1 MTNYKLWERFGVEME
16 FMIVDRDTLNVLPRA
31 DVPLGKDKDGNQ
43 LSDIE
48 YDDIGLSNE
57 LVSHVLEFKCAH
69 PKSTFD
75 GLGKRFFHEIR
86 RANKKL
92 EKINAMLLPSACHPF
107 MDPAEMKL
115 WPYDCLDIYQTYD
128 RIFNCKGHGWANLQS
143 THLNLSF
150 NGDEEFGELH
160 AAIRLLLPLIPA
172 IAASSPYLDG
182 KYTGYRDA
190 RINVYRHNQDK
201 VPEITG
207 QVIPEQA
214 YSYDEYNKMIFDK
227 VKKAIAPY
235 DTEHLLNH
243 FFLNSRGAIARFDR
257 GAIEIRLVDIQ
268 ECPNADIAI
277 AELEI
282 ATLKAIVNGKFAA
295 SRSNNAAGS
304 SDSATGNAAGISG
317 AAGNSAGVS
326 ETANSVP
333 HTLKEYRE
341 FLRNFDTT
349 RLAELLNKTVK
360 DAENATIDWPEYL
373 SVFGIDFAT
382 ASASTSP
389 AATPAATSPANT
401 ITASDLWKHIYSIVK
416 NDLTE
421 VSQSVMEKMLER
433 GTLSSALYKALGDSP
448 SHEAFVSEYKK
459 LADCLAHNRLYG
471 VSE

>member
-1 MTNYKLWERFGVEME
+1 MENFKLWERFGVEME

-43 LSDIE
+43 LSDVE

-150 NGDEEFGELH
+150 DGDEEFGELH

-190 RINVYRHNQDK
+190 RIEVYRHNQDK

-214 YSYDEYNKMIFDK
+214 YSYDQYNKMIFDK

-282 ATLKAIVNGKFAA
+282 ATLKAIVNGKFA
-295 SRSNNAAGS
+295 GS
-304 SDSATGNAAGISG
+304 SNTAGTSGSSENA
-317 AAGNSAGVS
+317 
-326 ETANSVP
+326 ANSVP

-349 RLAELLNKTVK
+349 RLAEFLNKTVK
-360 DAENATIDWPEYL
+360 DAEDATIDWAEYL
-373 SVFGIDFAT
+373 SVFGLSGAKT
-382 ASASTSP
+382 AG
-389 AATPAATSPANT
+389 N
-401 ITASDLWKHIYSIVK
+401 LWKHIYSVVK

-448 SHEAFVSEYKK
+448 THEAFVTEYKK

-471 VSE
+471 INE

>member
-92 EKINAMLLPSACHPF
+92 EKINAMLLPSASHPF

-150 NGDEEFGELH
+150 DGDEEFGELH

-190 RINVYRHNQDK
+190 RIEVYRHNQDK

-214 YSYDEYNKMIFDK
+214 YSYDEYNKIIFDK

-295 SRSNNAAGS
+295 SRSGNAAGS
-304 SDSATGNAAGISG
+304 SNAAGF
-317 AAGNSAGVS
+317 S
-326 ETANSVP
+326 EAANSVP
-333 HTLKEYRE
+333 HSLKEYRE
-341 FLRNFDTT
+341 FLCNFDTT

-360 DAENATIDWPEYL
+360 DAENASIDWAEYL
-373 SVFGIDFAT
+373 SVFGLSGACT
-382 ASASTSP
+382 AG
-389 AATPAATSPANT
+389 
-401 ITASDLWKHIYSIVK
+401 DLWKHIYSVVK

-421 VSQSVMEKMLER
+421 VSQNVMEKMLER
-433 GTLSSALYKALGDSP
+433 GTLSSALYKALGNSP
-448 SHEAFVSEYKK
+448 THEAFVTEYKK

-471 VSE
+471 ISE

>member
-1 MTNYKLWERFGVEME
+1 MTNYKIWERFGVEME

-150 NGDEEFGELH
+150 DGDEEFGELH
-160 AAIRLLLPLIPA
+160 AAIRLILPLIPA

-295 SRSNNAAGS
+295 SRSGNAAGS
-304 SDSATGNAAGISG
+304 SDSATGNAAGS
-317 AAGNSAGVS
+317 SASS
-326 ETANSVP
+326 ENIAANSVP

-360 DAENATIDWPEYL
+360 DAENATIDWSEYL
-373 SVFGIDFAT
+373 AVFGMNFAT

-401 ITASDLWKHIYSIVK
+401 ITAGDLWKHIYSIVK

>member
-1 MTNYKLWERFGVEME
+1 ME

-107 MDPAEMKL
+107 MNPAEMKL

-150 NGDEEFGELH
+150 DGDDEFGELH

-295 SRSNNAAGS
+295 SRSGNAAGS
-304 SDSATGNAAGISG
+304 SNAAGISE
-317 AAGNSAGVS
+317 A
-326 ETANSVP
+326 ANSVP

-360 DAENATIDWPEYL
+360 DAEKASIDWAEYL

-382 ASASTSP
+382 APT
-389 AATPAATSPANT
+389 ATTPVATSPAVTSVNAV
-401 ITASDLWKHIYSIVK
+401 TAGDLWKHIYSVVK

-421 VSQSVMEKMLER
+421 VSQNVMEKMLER
-433 GTLSSALYKALGDSP
+433 GTLSSALYKVLGDSP
-448 SHEAFVSEYKK
+448 THEAFVTEYKK

-471 VSE
+471 ISE

>member
-1 MTNYKLWERFGVEME
+1 MENFKIWERFGVEME
-16 FMIVDRDTLNVLPRA
+16 FMIVDRETLQVLPRA
-31 DVPLGKDKDGNQ
+31 DIPLGKDKDGNQ
-43 LSDIE
+43 LSDVE

-92 EKINAMLLPSACHPF
+92 EKIGAMLLPTACHPF
-107 MDPAEMKL
+107 MDPAEMQL

-150 NGDEEFGELH
+150 DGDDEFGKLH

-182 KYTGYRDA
+182 KYTGFKDA
-190 RINVYRHNQDK
+190 RIEVYRHNQDK
-201 VPEITG
+201 VPEIAG
-207 QVIPEQA
+207 LVIPEKA
-214 YSYDEYNKMIFDK
+214 YTYDEYNHEIFDK

-277 AELEI
+277 AEMEI
-282 ATLKAIVNGKFAA
+282 ATLKAIADK
-295 SRSNNAAGS
+295 
-304 SDSATGNAAGISG
+304 D
-317 AAGNSAGVS
+317 
-326 ETANSVP
+326 
-333 HTLKEYRE
+333 LRE
-341 FLRNFDTT
+341 FDTERLAALLAATT
-349 RLAELLNKTVK
+349 R
-360 DAENATIDWPEYL
+360 DAEDTVIDWPEFL
-373 SVFGIDFAT
+373 TVFGMEGTCT
-382 ASASTSP
+382 AG
-389 AATPAATSPANT
+389 
-401 ITASDLWKHIYSIVK
+401 DLWKHVFETVK
-416 NDLTE
+416 CDLTE
-421 VSQSVMEKMLER
+421 VSCNIMEQMLAR
-433 GTLSSALYKALGDSP
+433 GTLSSALYRALGDAP
-448 SHEAFVSEYKK
+448 SHEAFVTEYKK

-471 VSE
+471 V

>member
-1 MTNYKLWERFGVEME
+1 MTNFKLWERFGVEME

-150 NGDEEFGELH
+150 DGDEEFGELH

-172 IAASSPYLDG
+172 IAASSPYLDS

-207 QVIPEQA
+207 QVIPEQV

-282 ATLKAIVNGKFAA
+282 ATLKAIVNGKFTT
-295 SRSNNAAGS
+295 S
-304 SDSATGNAAGISG
+304 
-317 AAGNSAGVS
+317 S

-333 HTLKEYRE
+333 RTLKEYRE

-360 DAENATIDWPEYL
+360 DAENASIDWAEYL

-382 ASASTSP
+382 APENAV
-389 AATPAATSPANT
+389 
-401 ITASDLWKHIYSIVK
+401 TAGDIWKHIYSVVK

-421 VSQSVMEKMLER
+421 LSQSYMEKMLKR
-433 GTLSSALYKALGDSP
+433 GTLSSALYKALGDTP
-448 SHEAFVSEYKK
+448 SHEAFVCEYIK

-471 VSE
+471 LEA

>member
-1 MTNYKLWERFGVEME
+1 
-16 FMIVDRDTLNVLPRA
+16 
-31 DVPLGKDKDGNQ
+31 
-43 LSDIE
+43 
-48 YDDIGLSNE
+48 
-57 LVSHVLEFKCAH
+57 
-69 PKSTFD
+69 
-75 GLGKRFFHEIR
+75 
-86 RANKKL
+86 
-92 EKINAMLLPSACHPF
+92 
-107 MDPAEMKL
+107 MKL

-150 NGDEEFGELH
+150 DGDEEFGELH

-295 SRSNNAAGS
+295 SCTSNAAGS
-304 SDSATGNAAGISG
+304 SDSATGNAAGS
-317 AAGNSAGVS
+317 SASS
-326 ETANSVP
+326 ENIAANSVP

-360 DAENATIDWPEYL
+360 DAENATIDWSEYL
-373 SVFGIDFAT
+373 AVFGIDFAT
-382 ASASTSP
+382 
-389 AATPAATSPANT
+389 TPANAV
-401 ITASDLWKHIYSIVK
+401 TAGDLWKHIYSIVK
-416 NDLTE
+416 NDLTV
-421 VSQSVMEKMLER
+421 VSQNVMEKMLER
-433 GTLSSALYKALGDSP
+433 GTLSSALYKALGDTP
-448 SHEAFVSEYKK
+448 SHEAFVTEYKK

-471 VSE
+471 VSD

>member
-1 MTNYKLWERFGVEME
+1 MEQFKLWERFGVEME

-150 NGDEEFGELH
+150 DGDEEFGELH

-190 RINVYRHNQDK
+190 RIEVYRHNQDK

-214 YSYDEYNKMIFDK
+214 YSYDEYNKQIFDK
-227 VKKAIAPY
+227 VKKAIAPF

-282 ATLKAIVNGKFAA
+282 ATLKAIVNGKFA
-295 SRSNNAAGS
+295 GS
-304 SDSATGNAAGISG
+304 SNAATGNAADI
-317 AAGNSAGVS
+317 S
-326 ETANSVP
+326 ETSANPVP

-360 DAENATIDWPEYL
+360 DAENASIDWAEYL
-373 SVFGIDFAT
+373 AVFGMSGTCT
-382 ASASTSP
+382 AG
-389 AATPAATSPANT
+389 
-401 ITASDLWKHIYSIVK
+401 DLWKHIYSIVK

-421 VSQSVMEKMLER
+421 VSQCFMEKMLER
-433 GTLSSALYKALGDSP
+433 GTLSSALYKALGDAP
-448 SHEAFVSEYKK
+448 THEAFVTEYKK

-471 VSE
+471 ISE

>member
-150 NGDEEFGELH
+150 DGDEEFSELH

-190 RINVYRHNQDK
+190 RIEVYRHNQDK

-207 QVIPEQA
+207 QVIPEPA

-282 ATLKAIVNGKFAA
+282 ATLKAIVNGKFAG
-295 SRSNNAAGS
+295 SSNAAT
-304 SDSATGNAAGISG
+304 DNAAASP
-317 AAGNSAGVS
+317 

-360 DAENATIDWPEYL
+360 DAENAVIDWPEFL
-373 SVFGIDFAT
+373 AVFGMNFAGDTTAGGTT
-382 ASASTSP
+382 ASGTTA
-389 AATPAATSPANT
+389 
-401 ITASDLWKHIYSIVK
+401 ITAGDLWKHIYSVVK

-448 SHEAFVSEYKK
+448 THEAFVTEYKR

-471 VSE
+471 I

>member
-1 MTNYKLWERFGVEME
+1 MSNFKIWERFGVEME
-16 FMIVDRDTLNVLPRA
+16 YMIVDRDTLNVLPRA

-92 EKINAMLLPSACHPF
+92 EKIGAMLLPSAAHPF
-107 MDPAEMKL
+107 MDPAEMQL
-115 WPYDCLDIYQTYD
+115 WPYDCNDIYQTYD

-150 NGDEEFGELH
+150 DGDDEFGKLH

-182 KYTGYRDA
+182 KYTGFKDA
-190 RINVYRHNQDK
+190 RIEVYRHNQDK
-201 VPEITG
+201 VPEIAG
-207 QVIPEQA
+207 LVIPEKA
-214 YSYDEYNKMIFDK
+214 YTYDEYNTQIFDK

-235 DTEHLLNH
+235 DPEHLLNH

-277 AELEI
+277 AEMEI
-282 ATLKAIVNGKFAA
+282 ATLKAIADK
-295 SRSNNAAGS
+295 
-304 SDSATGNAAGISG
+304 D
-317 AAGNSAGVS
+317 
-326 ETANSVP
+326 
-333 HTLKEYRE
+333 
-341 FLRNFDTT
+341 LRDFDTE
-349 RLAELLNKTVK
+349 RLAALLLATTR
-360 DAENATIDWPEYL
+360 DAEDTVIDWPEFL
-373 SVFGIDFAT
+373 AVFGMEGKCT
-382 ASASTSP
+382 AGE
-389 AATPAATSPANT
+389 
-401 ITASDLWKHIYSIVK
+401 LWKHVFEAVK
-416 NDLTE
+416 GDLTE
-421 VSQSVMEKMLER
+421 VSCNIMEQMLAR
-433 GTLSSALYKALGDSP
+433 GTLSSALYRALGDAP
-448 SHEAFVSEYKK
+448 SHEAFVTEYKK

-471 VSE
+471 V

>member
-150 NGDEEFGELH
+150 DGDDEFGELH

-214 YSYDEYNKMIFDK
+214 YSYDEYNKKIFDK

-295 SRSNNAAGS
+295 SRSGNAAGS
-304 SDSATGNAAGISG
+304 SNAAGISE
-317 AAGNSAGVS
+317 V
-326 ETANSVP
+326 ANSVP

-341 FLRNFDTT
+341 FLRHFDTT

-360 DAENATIDWPEYL
+360 DAENATIDWAEYL

-382 ASASTSP
+382 APTAT
-389 AATPAATSPANT
+389 TPAATSPAVTSVNAV
-401 ITASDLWKHIYSIVK
+401 TAGDLWKHIYSIVK

-421 VSQSVMEKMLER
+421 VSQNVMEKMLER

-448 SHEAFVSEYKK
+448 THEAFVTEYKK

-471 VSE
+471 ISE

>member
-69 PKSTFD
+69 PKSTFE

-150 NGDEEFGELH
+150 DGDEEFGELH

-172 IAASSPYLDG
+172 IAASSPYLDS

-295 SRSNNAAGS
+295 SRSGNAAGS
-304 SDSATGNAAGISG
+304 SNAAGISE
-317 AAGNSAGVS
+317 V
-326 ETANSVP
+326 ANSVP
-333 HTLKEYRE
+333 HSLKEYRE

-360 DAENATIDWPEYL
+360 DAENATINWAEYL
-373 SVFGIDFAT
+373 SVFGMNFAT
-382 ASASTSP
+382 TSASTSP
-389 AATPAATSPANT
+389 VTTPAATSPASSPANAV
-401 ITASDLWKHIYSIVK
+401 TAGDLWKHIYSVVK

-433 GTLSSALYKALGDSP
+433 GTLSSALYKALGDNP
-448 SHEAFVSEYKK
+448 SRKAFVTEYKK

-471 VSE
+471 V

>member
-16 FMIVDRDTLNVLPRA
+16 FMIVDRDTLKVLPRA
-31 DVPLGKDKDGNQ
+31 DIPLGKDKDGNQ

-107 MDPAEMKL
+107 MDPAEMQL

-150 NGDEEFGELH
+150 DGDEEFGELH

-190 RINVYRHNQDK
+190 RIEVYRHNQDK

-277 AELEI
+277 VELEM
-282 ATLKAIVNGKFAA
+282 ATLKAIVNGKFA
-295 SRSNNAAGS
+295 S
-304 SDSATGNAAGISG
+304 T
-317 AAGNSAGVS
+317 
-326 ETANSVP
+326 T

-349 RLAELLNKTVK
+349 RLAELLTKTTK
-360 DAENATIDWPEYL
+360 DAENATIDWQEYL
-373 SVFGIDFAT
+373 SVFGLDSAVT
-382 ASASTSP
+382 AGD
-389 AATPAATSPANT
+389 
-401 ITASDLWKHIYSIVK
+401 IWKHIYSVVK

-421 VSQSVMEKMLER
+421 VSQSFMEKMLER
-433 GTLSSALYKALGDSP
+433 GTLSSALYRALGDAP
-448 SHEAFVSEYKK
+448 AHEAFVTEYKK

-471 VSE
+471 ISGVCE